1 MEALVNNII
10 KATGWSIFHSFWQGT
25 LLYGLLLL
33 TLLLIPKLSARMKH
47 NVAFITLSM
56 IFSCFCLTFFSVF
69 TWPPL
74 SSVTNS
80 FSLGKV
86 IPVSM
91 GKQAEYYFPMLVSIY
106 GIGLLMQVV
115 VLAGGY
121 HKLWKLKTSPKVAV
135 PKDWQVLFERIA
147 MELKISQNVKF
158 YLSDRVSVPLVLG
171 YIKPIILFPIAFAS
185 QLEMVHVEA
194 ILIHEM
200 AHIRRN
206 DFILNSI
213 KTVME
218 TILFFNP
225 FTWLCSSMIER
236 EREHACDDIVVQK
249 THTPLTYAHALL
261 QIELINE
268 KQTPV
273 FTMAASGNNQ
283 NLYQRIKRITD
294 MKTTYNT
301 TKQQLLAITV
311 TVLTLV
317 SLAWINPVNSKTK
330 IRKKI
335 VAVREATIEYT
346 SSSDWAPAQDTLK
359 KKKSVTITKN
369 KSSKVNGKPAPP
381 PPPPAPVVGM
391 EMAAPPAPVAP
402 LAPMNLPAPPPPPVE
417 SDRAELEKTKN
428 HAEKMRNHSAEMNRY
443 YQSPAWKKHEA
454 MMKKVAADM
463 QKHVKS
469 DAWKLQVE
477 KAKKE
482 GLAMARL
489 VNTPQ
494 FKKEMEAL
502 KLQSKQLTVESK
514 KLAEHFNSLAFKK
527 QIREVEAAAEEAV
540 DCAEAAKHSG
550 NHNNED
556 CIDAQ

>member
-1 MEALVNNII
+1 MMEALVNNII
-10 KATGWSIFHSFWQGT
+10 KATGWSIFHSLWQGT
-25 LLYGLLLL
+25 LLYGLLLI
-33 TLLLIPKLSARMKH
+33 TLLLIPKLNARMKH
-47 NVAFITLSM
+47 NLAFITLSM

-74 SSVTNS
+74 SSVSNS
-80 FSLGKV
+80 LSLGKV
-86 IPVSM
+86 IPVSL
-91 GKQAEYYFPMLVSIY
+91 GKQAEFYFPMLVSIY

-115 VLAGGY
+115 ILAGGY

-135 PKDWQVLFERIA
+135 PKDWQVLFERITQ
-147 MELKISQNVKF
+147 ELKINKNVMF

-171 YIKPIILFPIAFAS
+171 YLKPIVLFPISFAS

-206 DFILNSI
+206 DFMLNTM

-273 FTMAASGNNQ
+273 FTLAASGNNQ

-301 TKQQLLAITV
+301 TKQQLLAISV

-317 SLAWINPVNSKTK
+317 SLAWINPVTSKTTVK
-330 IRKKI
+330 KKI
-335 VAVREATIEYT
+335 IAVRQATIAYT
-346 SSSDWAPAQDTLK
+346 TSTDWAPAQDTIK
-359 KKKSVTITKN
+359 NKKSKTITKN
-369 KSSKVNGKPAPP
+369 KSLKVNAQPIP
-381 PPPPAPVVGM
+381 
-391 EMAAPPAPVAP
+391 APPAPAAGVELPAPPAPPAP
-402 LAPMNLPAPPPPPVE
+402 LNLPAPPPPPVE
-417 SDRAELEKTKN
+417 PDQASI
-428 HAEKMRNHSAEMNRY
+428 EKMRKHAEEISRY

-454 MMKKVAADM
+454 EIKKVAVDM
-463 QKHVKS
+463 QLAIKS
-469 DAWKLQVE
+469 DAWKQQVE
-477 KAKKE
+477 KAKSE
-482 GLAMARL
+482 GLAMAKL
-489 VNTPQ
+489 VNTPA
-494 FKKEMEAL
+494 FRKEMEVM
-502 KLQSKQLTVESK
+502 KLHSLQLTVESK
-514 KLAEHFNSLAFKK
+514 KLADHFNSPAFKK
-527 QIREVEAAAEEAV
+527 QIREAAAAAKEAAACVE
-540 DCAEAAKHSG
+540 DTIHSG
-550 NHNNED
+550 NHNEED
-556 CIDAQ
+556 CADASYF

>member
-1 MEALVNNII
+1 MMEALVNNII
-10 KATGWSIFHSFWQGT
+10 KATGWSIFHSLWQGT

-47 NVAFITLSM
+47 NLAFITLSM
-56 IFSCFCLTFFSVF
+56 IFSLFCLTFFSVF

-74 SSVTNS
+74 SSVSNS
-80 FSLGKV
+80 LSLGKV
-86 IPVSM
+86 IPVSI
-91 GKQAEYYFPMLVSIY
+91 GKQAEFYFPMLVSIY

-115 VLAGGY
+115 ILAAGY

-135 PKDWQVLFERIA
+135 PKDWQVLFERITK
-147 MELKISQNVKF
+147 ELNVNKNVKF

-171 YIKPIILFPIAFAS
+171 YLKPIILFPIAFAS

-206 DFILNSI
+206 DFMLNSV

-225 FTWLCSSMIER
+225 FTWLCSNMIER

-317 SLAWINPVNSKTK
+317 SLAWINPVTSKTTVK
-330 IRKKI
+330 RKI
-335 VAVREATIEYT
+335 VAVREATIEYA
-346 SSSDWAPAQDTLK
+346 SSSEWAPAQDTLK

-369 KSSKVNGKPAPP
+369 KSSKAKGKPAPP
-381 PPPPAPVVGM
+381 PPPAPVAGM
-391 EMAAPPAPVAP
+391 EMAAPPAPVASP
-402 LAPMNLPAPPPPPVE
+402 APMNLPAPPPPPVE
-417 SDRAELEKTKN
+417 PDRAELEKMKN
-428 HAEKMRNHSAEMNRY
+428 HAEKMRNHSAEMSRY

-454 MMKKVAADM
+454 IMKKVAVDI

-469 DAWKLQVE
+469 DAWRQQVE

-482 GLAMARL
+482 GLAMAKL

-502 KLQSKQLTVESK
+502 KLQSRELAVESK
-514 KLAEHFNSLAFKK
+514 KLAEHFNSPAFKK
-527 QIREVEAAAEEAV
+527 QIREAVTQAEA
-540 DCAEAAKHSG
+540 CAEDASHSSS
-550 NHNNED
+550 HNDDN
-556 CIDAQ
+556 CIESQYY

>member
-1 MEALVNNII
+1 MMEALVNNII
-10 KATGWSIFHSFWQGT
+10 KATGWSIFHSLWQGT
-25 LLYGLLLL
+25 LLYGLLLI

-47 NVAFITLSM
+47 NLAYITLSM

-74 SSVTNS
+74 SSVS
-80 FSLGKV
+80 SSLGRV
-86 IPVSM
+86 IPVSL
-91 GKQAEYYFPMLVSIY
+91 GKQAEFYFPMLVSIY

-115 VLAGGY
+115 ILAGGY
-121 HKLWKLKTSPKVAV
+121 RKLWKLKMSPKVAV
-135 PKDWQVLFERIA
+135 PKEWQVLFERITR
-147 MELKISQNVKF
+147 ELKVNKNVKF

-171 YIKPIILFPIAFAS
+171 YIKPIILFPISFAS

-206 DFILNSI
+206 DFLLNSV

-273 FTMAASGNNQ
+273 FAMAASGNNQ

-311 TVLTLV
+311 TVITLV
-317 SLAWINPVNSKTK
+317 SLAWINPVTSKTTVK
-330 IRKKI
+330 KKI
-335 VAVREATIEYT
+335 VAVKQATIAYT
-346 SSSDWAPAQDTLK
+346 ASTAWAPAQDTLK
-359 KKKSVTITKN
+359 KKKSVTVTKN
-369 KSSKVNGKPAPP
+369 KSSKVKGKPAPP
-381 PPPPAPVVGM
+381 PPVPPAGL
-391 EMAAPPAPVAP
+391 EMPAPPPPHAPT
-402 LAPMNLPAPPPPPVE
+402 NLPAPPPPPVE
-417 SDRAELEKTKN
+417 PDAATIEKIKKQAEEI
-428 HAEKMRNHSAEMNRY
+428 SRY

-454 MMKKVAADM
+454 ELKRVAVDM

-469 DAWKLQVE
+469 DAWKQQVE
-477 KAKKE
+477 KARKE
-482 GLAMARL
+482 GMAMARL

-502 KLQSKQLTVESK
+502 KLQSRQLSVESK
-514 KLAEHFNSLAFKK
+514 KLAEHFNSPAFKK
-527 QIREVEAAAEEAV
+527 QIREAAAAAKEAAACEE
-540 DCAEAAKHSG
+540 DTTHDGS
-550 NHNNED
+550 HNDENCTEV
-556 CIDAQ
+556 Q

>member
-1 MEALVNNII
+1 MMEALVNNII
-10 KATGWSIFHSFWQGT
+10 KATGWSIFHSLWQGT
-25 LLYGLLLL
+25 LLYGLLLI

-47 NVAFITLSM
+47 NLAYITLSM

-74 SSVTNS
+74 SSVS
-80 FSLGKV
+80 SSLGRV
-86 IPVSM
+86 IPVSL
-91 GKQAEYYFPMLVSIY
+91 GKQAEFYFPMLVSIY

-115 VLAGGY
+115 ILAGGY
-121 HKLWKLKTSPKVAV
+121 RKLWKLKMSPKVAV
-135 PKDWQVLFERIA
+135 PNDWQVLFERITR
-147 MELKISQNVKF
+147 ELKVNKNVKF

-171 YIKPIILFPIAFAS
+171 YIKPIILFPISFAS

-206 DFILNSI
+206 DFLLNSV

-273 FTMAASGNNQ
+273 FAMAASGNNQ

-311 TVLTLV
+311 TVITLV
-317 SLAWINPVNSKTK
+317 SLAWINPVTSKTTVK
-330 IRKKI
+330 KKI
-335 VAVREATIEYT
+335 VAVKTATIAYT
-346 SSSDWAPAQDTLK
+346 ASTAWAPAQDTLK
-359 KKKSVTITKN
+359 KKSVTVTKN
-369 KSSKVNGKPAPP
+369 KSSKVKGKPAPP
-381 PPPPAPVVGM
+381 PPVPPAGM
-391 EMAAPPAPVAP
+391 EMPAPPPPHAPT
-402 LAPMNLPAPPPPPVE
+402 NLPAPPPPPVE
-417 SDRAELEKTKN
+417 PDAATIEKIKKQAEEI
-428 HAEKMRNHSAEMNRY
+428 SRY

-454 MMKKVAADM
+454 ELKRVAVDM

-469 DAWKLQVE
+469 DAWKQQVE
-477 KAKKE
+477 KARKE
-482 GLAMARL
+482 GMAMARL

-502 KLQSKQLTVESK
+502 KLQSRQLSVESK
-514 KLAEHFNSLAFKK
+514 KLAEHFNSPAFKK
-527 QIREVEAAAEEAV
+527 QIREAAAAAKEAAACEEDATH
-540 DCAEAAKHSG
+540 DGS
-550 NHNNED
+550 HNDENCTEV
-556 CIDAQ
+556 Q